1 MILYS
6 MNELV
11 RFFQMVEPV
20 VNGLDV
26 WNMQLLLKQ
35 MWRYDIEATT
45 AN

>member
-1 MILYS
+1 MG
-6 MNELV
+6 
-11 RFFQMVEPV
+11 EPV

-26 WNMQLLLKQ
+26 WNMQLLFKQ

>member
-1 MILYS
+1 
-6 MNELV
+6 
-11 RFFQMVEPV
+11 MVEPV